1 MAKRANGEG
10 SVFFDESKG
19 VWVGVLTVGRTAD
32 GRLRRRKFTGKT
44 RKEARERL
52 DAAAA
57 KKRAGM
63 PVPDE
68 RTTVGAFLLDWISRI
83 VPGTVSEGTL
93 DTYARV
99 IRLYLLPA
107 FSDIP
112 LVKLTPAH
120 VDDLLRSMEERGLAG
135 ETRRMA
141 RAVLRRA
148 LRRAEQEELL
158 TRNVAAIADGPN
170 IRRGEGRTLSPDAAR
185 SLIAASR
192 SERLQ
197 AAFSAA
203 LSLGLR
209 RGEVLGLR
217 WKDLDLDGSV
227 PTAAITMQLQRT
239 KRGLELVDVKTQ
251 RSRRRLHLP
260 APLVEDLRRHRSRQN
275 EERLA
280 LGAEWRDELGLVFTT
295 PLGTPVDPR
304 NFSRLVGE
312 LCEKAGIGHWSP
324 HELRHSCASLLLA
337 QGVPLEVVSE
347 VLGHSSIRV
356 TKDVYGHL
364 LAPARAQAATAMQQT
379 LWVDGAR

>member
-1 MAKRANGEG
+1 
-10 SVFFDESKG
+10 
-19 VWVGVLTVGRTAD
+19 
-32 GRLRRRKFTGKT
+32 
-44 RKEARERL
+44 
-52 DAAAA
+52 
-57 KKRAGM
+57 M

-68 RTTVGAFLLDWISRI
+68 RTTVGAFLRDWISRI

-107 FSDIP
+107 FADIP
-112 LVKLTPAH
+112 LVRLTPAH

-170 IRRGEGRTLSPDAAR
+170 IRRGEGRTLSPDEAR
-185 SLIAASR
+185 ALIAASR
-192 SERLQ
+192 GERLQ

-217 WKDLDLDGSV
+217 WKDLDLDGAV
-227 PTAAITMQLQRT
+227 PTAAITKQLQRT

-260 APLVEDLRRHRSRQN
+260 PPLVEDLRRHRSRQN
-275 EERLA
+275 EDRFA
-280 LGAEWRDELGLVFTT
+280 LGAEWRDVLGLVFTT

-312 LCEKAGIGHWSP
+312 LCQKAGIGHWSP

-364 LAPARAQAATAMQQT
+364 LAPARAQAAAAMQRT
-379 LWVDGAR
+379 LWS

>member
-1 MAKRANGEG
+1 MVKRANGEG

-19 VWVGVLTVGRTAD
+19 VWVGLLTIGRTAD
-32 GRLRRRKFTGKT
+32 GRIRRRKFTGKT

-52 DAAAA
+52 DAAVS
-57 KKRAGM
+57 KQRAGM

-68 RTTVGAFLLDWISRI
+68 RTTVGAFLRDWIARV

-107 FSDIP
+107 FDDVP

-120 VDDLLRSMEERGLAG
+120 VTDLLRRMEDRGLAG

-141 RAVLRRA
+141 RAVLRRG
-148 LRRAEQEELL
+148 LRRAEQEGLVV
-158 TRNVAAIADGPN
+158 RNVAAIADGPS
-170 IRRGEGRTLSPDAAR
+170 IRRAEGRTLSPDEAR
-185 SLIAASR
+185 SLIAVSR
-192 SERLQ
+192 SERLH
-197 AAFSAA
+197 ASFSAA

-217 WKDLDLDGSV
+217 WTDLDLDSSP
-227 PTAAITMQLQRT
+227 PTARIVTQLQRT
-239 KRGLELVDVKTQ
+239 KRGLELVDVKTM

-260 APLVEDLRRHRSRQN
+260 APLVDDLRRHRSTQN
-275 EERLA
+275 AERLA
-280 LGAEWRDELGLVFTT
+280 LGAEWRDTLGLVFTT

-312 LCEKAGIGHWSP
+312 LCQKAGIGHWSP

-379 LWVDGAR
+379 LWS